1 MLQTASQGQITSLHQ
16 VTVQVL
22 SMLVNPA
29 VGSQF
34 SFPWMRGPHD
44 QLIEYNDAVNSF
56 ENIRMTV
63 YKCFTECDFIGVL
76 MNIYHDENEAEHIM
90 TKMSVMRIIS
100 QLTRIKKESLV
111 ALGLT
116 HLQAP
121 SEIMIQN
128 QTIIHTLN

>member
-1 MLQTASQGQITSLHQ
+1 MLQSAGNGQVTAIHQ
-16 VTVQVL
+16 VATQVL

-29 VGSQF
+29 FGNQF

-56 ENIRMTV
+56 ETIRITV
-63 YKCFTECDFIGVL
+63 YKFFTEFDFVSTL
-76 MNIYHDENEAEHIM
+76 MAIYHAENEQQHLM
-90 TKMSVMRIIS
+90 TKMAVLRIIT
-100 QLTRIKKESLV
+100 QLTRIKKDNLV

-121 SEIMIQN
+121 SEIMMQN
-128 QTIIHTLN
+128 

>member
-1 MLQTASQGQITSLHQ
+1 
-16 VTVQVL
+16 
-22 SMLVNPA
+22 MLVNPA
-29 VGSQF
+29 VGGQF

-56 ENIRMTV
+56 ENMRMTV
-63 YKCFTECDFIGVL
+63 YKCFSEYDFIDLL
-76 MNIYHDENEAEHIM
+76 MNIYHFESEAQHLM

-116 HLQAP
+116 HMQAP

-128 QTIIHTLN
+128 